1 MPFEKSIGQFMH
13 PLDRYGILRPEETI
27 LSALQQM
34 LRAEENNPPPHLI
47 VVSDAPAGSE
57 TIQGFVT
64 PEDMVFG
71 ISAPFLKG
79 VERTGPIFFE
89 GLLEAEYR
97 QAGQR
102 AVAEIMSPVAGSID
116 ENEMLMEAVFL
127 MNHHGVRVLPVTR
140 SAEVTGIVHIEDI
153 FNELLERTA
162 RL

>member
-1 MPFEKSIGQFMH
+1 MPFEKSIGQFMN

-34 LRAEENNPPPHLI
+34 RRAEENNHPPHLI

-153 FNELLERTA
+153 FKELLERTA